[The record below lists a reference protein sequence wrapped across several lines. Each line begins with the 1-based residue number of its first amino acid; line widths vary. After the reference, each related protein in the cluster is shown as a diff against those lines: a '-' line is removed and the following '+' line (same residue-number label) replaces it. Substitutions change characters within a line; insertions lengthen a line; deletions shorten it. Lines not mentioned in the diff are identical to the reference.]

1 MNSMRKP
8 LLIALVLGLTCS
20 VCVAVDPPKPEV
32 LQQMY
37 KDTVAQLKD
46 AQDRKNELAGQNDK
60 LLAQI
65 KQLQADLADRQAK
78 IDALTQD
85 QAELARRTLTLR
97 AWNAAWQ
104 VFIQN
109 DMELRSRWNVFL
121 EQALGDDPS
130 QAPAVPVSV
139 SGGASRDF

>member
-1 MNSMRKP
+1 MRKS
-8 LLIALVLGLTCS
+8 LLITLVLALTSS
-20 VCVAVDPPKPEV
+20 VCVADDPPKPDV

-60 LLAQI
+60 LVAQI
-65 KQLQADLADRQAK
+65 KQLQSDLADRQAR
-78 IDALTQD
+78 IDLLTQERS
-85 QAELARRTLTLR
+85 ELARRTLTLR

-109 DMELRSRWNVFL
+109 DLELRARWNVFL
-121 EQALGDDPS
+121 EQSLGSESIEP
-130 QAPAVPVSV
+130 PAVPVS
-139 SGGASRDF
+139 SPTGPAHDF